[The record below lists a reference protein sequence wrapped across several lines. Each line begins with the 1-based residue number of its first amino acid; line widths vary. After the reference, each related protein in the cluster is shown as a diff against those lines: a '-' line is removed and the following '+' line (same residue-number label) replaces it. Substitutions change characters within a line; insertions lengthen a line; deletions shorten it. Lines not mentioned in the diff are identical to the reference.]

1 MDELYKLYKSNA
13 NINEFLD
20 SINEG
25 LLASFDKVYSGFI
38 NEYDQV
44 TATLQLILP
53 LPFLLKKM
61 KNA

>member
-20 SINEG
+20 SMNEG

-53 LPFLLKKM
+53 LPFY
-61 KNA
+61 